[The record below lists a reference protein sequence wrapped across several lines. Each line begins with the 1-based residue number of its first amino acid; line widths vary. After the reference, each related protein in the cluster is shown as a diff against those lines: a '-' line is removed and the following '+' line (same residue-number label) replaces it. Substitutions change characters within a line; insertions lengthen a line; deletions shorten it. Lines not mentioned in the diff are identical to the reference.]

1 LSGQT
6 LAVVETFRTPFSVFH
21 FAMATTRISIIALAM
36 LAAFGP
42 AASLHKTERSQV
54 LRGQAN
60 ARQPTDA
67 TSAAAQSVQEMH
79 NDGDASYTITVSLGG
94 QNLEIIPDTGSFD
107 FLVFGTHCKMG
118 CGPVHRLYNDSLSST
133 YEKGSAYTLHQFGS
147 GDAWSSES
155 YDTVTSGPAK
165 SEHQVFWEVYDADM
179 PILESGD
186 FQGILGLGPPESSVM
201 IALRDASDVQQEVN
215 YIKSAGGKV
224 SPRQKKIANN
234 YFTLADH
241 AKAARS
247 VAADFGLKSYSICL
261 RRSSGSPGSLIWHDM
276 APEQRPANMFRTIQS
291 KEGDLFWSAKLE
303 HVELGP
309 LPSALEG
316 QSRTQIGCG
325 QGEGSCTAIVDSG
338 TSLIVAP
345 RDAAWKVEDALRKW
359 RALSGNCTD
368 LSTLPNLEFTMG
380 GMPFVLP
387 PQSYV
392 GDLSGDWSELD
403 PKLQGFLPHLDA
415 QIMKLRTERDSD
427 SQPYDSCVPLIM
439 IMDSA
444 PGEDQQWILGMPFF
458 RQYYT
463 TFTLAQGETEWRR
476 KAASMSFALADSECR
491 PTMDKLLQQRNLD
504 DQQRMRIDVS
514 KIRVPHRVTRK
525 KPEIST
531 E

>member
-1 LSGQT
+1 
-6 LAVVETFRTPFSVFH
+6 
-21 FAMATTRISIIALAM
+21 MAATRFSIIALAM
-36 LAAFGP
+36 LTAFSP
-42 AASLHKTERSQV
+42 AASLQKSKLSQV
-54 LRGQAN
+54 LQ
-60 ARQPTDA
+60 RQPNA
-67 TSAAAQSVQEMH
+67 SQAANESSPRQSVQEMH

-94 QNLEIIPDTGSFD
+94 QNIEVIPDTGSFD
-107 FLVFGTHCKMG
+107 FLVFGTHCKEG
-118 CGPVHRLYNDSLSST
+118 CGPVHSLYNDSLSST
-133 YEKGSAYTLHQFGS
+133 FEKGSAFTLHQFGS
-147 GDAWSSES
+147 GDAWSMES
-155 YDTVTSGPAK
+155 YEKVISGPAS
-165 SEHQVFWEVYDADM
+165 SERQVFWEVYEADM
-179 PILESGD
+179 PILEEGGL
-186 FQGILGLGPPESSVM
+186 QGILGLGPPESSVL
-201 IALRDASDVQQEVN
+201 IALKDASDVREEVE
-215 YIKSAGGKV
+215 YIKRTGGSI
-224 SPRQKKIANN
+224 SPRQKKISDN
-234 YFTLADH
+234 YLKLAEH
-241 AKAARS
+241 AKTARS

-261 RRSSGSPGSLIWHDM
+261 RRSSGSPGSIIWHDV
-276 APEQRPANMFRTIQS
+276 APERRPANMFRTIQA

-303 HVELGP
+303 HVQLGP
-309 LPSALEG
+309 LPRANEDHS
-316 QSRTQIGCG
+316 QRTQIGCG
-325 QGEGSCTAIVDSG
+325 EGESSCTAIVDSG